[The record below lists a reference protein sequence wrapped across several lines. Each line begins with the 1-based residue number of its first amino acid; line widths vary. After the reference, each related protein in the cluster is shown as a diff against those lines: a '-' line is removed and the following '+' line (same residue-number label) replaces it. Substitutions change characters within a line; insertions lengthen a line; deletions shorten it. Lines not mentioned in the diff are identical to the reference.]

1 MDFDIQFPGWA
12 TAVRSHIQL
21 TWLCRIWPSIQS
33 SITISLAAAVP
44 SLNSR
49 KVSMLGPCQRRRS
62 YLLST
67 DSKTAQSARKPFTSD
82 GRNSFHSP
90 GLQCNITSV
99 RPKSNDRLIHR
110 VFLESSMIPSRK
122 DSSLS
127 GHSLS
132 YGSMKTSSGPELRK
146 WWSLPFLETTRKA
159 CSMTMLRISALLDD
173 NTGKSSCHYYAYSN
187 SALPL

>member
-1 MDFDIQFPGWA
+1 VKLSEYFRNLSQDGLRYSIPWLGDRSPKPY
-12 TAVRSHIQL
+12 TANMAVSDLALYSIEHYNFIGG
-21 TWLCRIWPSIQS
+21 CRPEPEFTEGFNVGAMPTS
-33 SITISLAAAVP
+33 TFV
-44 SLNSR
+44 
-49 KVSMLGPCQRRRS
+49 
-62 YLLST
+62 LLST

-110 VFLESSMIPSRK
+110 VFLKSSMIPSRK

-132 YGSMKTSSGPELRK
+132 YGSMKTSSGPELCK
-146 WWSLPFLETTRKA
+146 W
-159 CSMTMLRISALLDD
+159 
-173 NTGKSSCHYYAYSN
+173 
-187 SALPL
+187 